1 MKVADFSCV
10 AGVRAER
17 LVLCSARF
25 VHVVYRCRSDP
36 KPRQSQALSES
47 WWSVRPQRMAVET
60 KMAAMSLD
68 KASINDIDVK
78 DKRVLMRVDFNV
90 PQDKKTGEITNNQ
103 RIVGAMPTIELALS
117 KGAKA
122 GAPRRTCSRR
132 ALVCRSLARP
142 PRSGPPHPRLGSH
155 SDVAPGS
162 PRRQAQPIDD
172 AQAGRRAVRR
182 ANPNQH
188 TVDAA

>member
-1 MKVADFSCV
+1 M
-10 AGVRAER
+10 E
-17 LVLCSARF
+17 
-25 VHVVYRCRSDP
+25 YRCRSDP
-36 KPRQSQALSES
+36 TPTVPSPNRAQ
-47 WWSVRPQRMAVET
+47 MAVET

-122 GAPRRTCSRR
+122 GAPRRT
-132 ALVCRSLARP
+132 
-142 PRSGPPHPRLGSH
+142 
-155 SDVAPGS
+155 
-162 PRRQAQPIDD
+162 
-172 AQAGRRAVRR
+172 
-182 ANPNQH
+182 
-188 TVDAA
+188 

>member
-1 MKVADFSCV
+1 
-10 AGVRAER
+10 
-17 LVLCSARF
+17 
-25 VHVVYRCRSDP
+25 
-36 KPRQSQALSES
+36 
-47 WWSVRPQRMAVET
+47 
-60 KMAAMSLD
+60 MAAMSLD

-122 GAPRRTCSRR
+122 GAPLRTCSRR
-132 ALVCRSLARP
+132 ALACRSLARLP
-142 PRSGPPHPRLGSH
+142 CSGPPHPRLGSH

-182 ANPNQH
+182 ALTLISTPSMLPSSRGTSTSAPRHLSTSAPQLRPCAGRLGELMKKPVTFLEGCVGANPDPDPDANPNP
-188 TVDAA
+188 

>member
-1 MKVADFSCV
+1 MPLLVAVGTRRVQMQVGSNPDS
-10 AGVRAER
+10 
-17 LVLCSARF
+17 
-25 VHVVYRCRSDP
+25 P
-36 KPRQSQALSES
+36 KPE
-47 WWSVRPQRMAVET
+47 QRAQMAVET

-122 GAPRRTCSRR
+122 GAPLRTCSRR
-132 ALVCRSLARP
+132 ALACRSLARP
-142 PRSGPPHPRLGSH
+142 PRSGPPHPRPGSH

-182 ANPNQH
+182 EP
-188 TVDAA
+188 

>member
-1 MKVADFSCV
+1 
-10 AGVRAER
+10 
-17 LVLCSARF
+17 
-25 VHVVYRCRSDP
+25 
-36 KPRQSQALSES
+36 
-47 WWSVRPQRMAVET
+47 MAVET

-122 GAPRRTCSRR
+122 GAPLRTCSRR
-132 ALVCRSLARP
+132 ALACRSLARLP
-142 PRSGPPHPRLGSH
+142 CSGPPHPRLGSH

-182 ANPNQH
+182 ANPNLGTSVPQH
-188 TVDAA
+188 LSCARVLAGWASS

>member
-1 MKVADFSCV
+1 M
-10 AGVRAER
+10 E
-17 LVLCSARF
+17 
-25 VHVVYRCRSDP
+25 YRCRSDP
-36 KPRQSQALSES
+36 TPTVPSPNRAQ
-47 WWSVRPQRMAVET
+47 MAVET

-122 GAPRRTCSRR
+122 GAPLRTCSRR
-132 ALVCRSLARP
+132 ALACRSLARLP
-142 PRSGPPHPRLGSH
+142 CSGPPHPRLGSH

-182 ANPNQH
+182 ANPNLGTSVPQH
-188 TVDAA
+188 LSCARVLAGWASS

>member
-1 MKVADFSCV
+1 
-10 AGVRAER
+10 
-17 LVLCSARF
+17 
-25 VHVVYRCRSDP
+25 
-36 KPRQSQALSES
+36 
-47 WWSVRPQRMAVET
+47 MAVET

-132 ALVCRSLARP
+132 ALACRSLARLP
-142 PRSGPPHPRLGSH
+142 CSGPPHPRLGSH

-182 ANPNQH
+182 ANPNLGTSAPQH
-188 TVDAA
+188 LSCARVLAGWASS

>member
-1 MKVADFSCV
+1 
-10 AGVRAER
+10 
-17 LVLCSARF
+17 
-25 VHVVYRCRSDP
+25 
-36 KPRQSQALSES
+36 
-47 WWSVRPQRMAVET
+47 
-60 KMAAMSLD
+60 MAAMSLD

-132 ALVCRSLARP
+132 ALACRSLARP
-142 PRSGPPHPRLGSH
+142 PRSGPPHPRPGSH

-162 PRRQAQPIDD
+162 PRWQAQPIDD

-182 ANPNQH
+182 
-188 TVDAA
+188 